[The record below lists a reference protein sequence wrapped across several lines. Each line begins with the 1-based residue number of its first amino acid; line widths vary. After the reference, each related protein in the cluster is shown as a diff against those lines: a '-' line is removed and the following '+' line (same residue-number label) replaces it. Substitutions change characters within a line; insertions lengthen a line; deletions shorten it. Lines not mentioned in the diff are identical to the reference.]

1 MSQKYSSLTFE
12 LLNDFLQ
19 QMSAPTQLDS
29 HALVSLLWETP
40 MVRNHL
46 ALHPKDQTLPRGRIV
61 GLALRSFLHSSKPP
75 RLFAKIKA
83 IWNKFL
89 FLDVKY
95 FYPFAHLTRFPKS
108 YSELGVWLY
117 DKDQLALVIA
127 DGDPLVAKRL
137 AAENQDFWEALILD
151 DAVPSPQTLSAR
163 SKASIKGFWK
173 ELIKQ
178 LELLD
183 SLLSSGVTGANVSE
197 ASDETA
203 LTDVSIEHGDAQ
215 SQKVNGG
222 DLPLLTDPHI
232 QTSSELSLPTT
243 TNISSDTSNPSQGG
257 SIITSSIQDESLL
270 NPLNEE
276 AKSITPDEL
285 PLTDISPL
293 AVMDELEK
301 ADLQKDADQLPV
313 EDSPPPLLLKAELKI
328 EDDSPTNIFEPIRRQ
343 MRQAEE
349 EREEQTRQWASASP
363 FLREYF
369 ARYNR
374 GQQSSPY
381 FRFVSL
387 YGGEVSPQELDY
399 IAWTVNWREF
409 FIQQG
414 IPCPTTDELYWRN
427 DRDVV
432 KNLLN
437 VFAKTKEFDVQVKSA
452 VLLRQCDL
460 LARSALRLSL
470 FKCRWGVVAEE
481 LARITVDL
489 NLTFFRRSLA
499 EAIIAK
505 EDALLALVNCD
516 TKFVPFVHKLALKI
530 AKRLEYDFSLKKWF
544 IASY

>member
-12 LLNDFLQ
+12 LLEDFLQ
-19 QMSAPTQLDS
+19 QLSAPTQFDN
-29 HALVSLLWETP
+29 HALVNLLWETP
-40 MVRNHL
+40 LLKNHL
-46 ALHPKDQTLPRGRIV
+46 ALHPQDRNLSQGRIV
-61 GLALRSFLHSSKPP
+61 GLALRSFLHSTKPT
-75 RLFAKIKA
+75 RLSAKLKTD
-83 IWNKFL
+83 WNKFL
-89 FLDVKY
+89 FLDVKC

-117 DKDQLALVIA
+117 DKDQLTLVIA
-127 DGDPLVAKRL
+127 DGDPLAAKRL
-137 AAENQDFWEALILD
+137 AAENQDFWKALILD

-163 SKASIKGFWK
+163 SKSSIKGFWK

-183 SLLSSGVTGANVSE
+183 LLANVSN
-197 ASDETA
+197 APDEPTS
-203 LTDVSIEHGDAQ
+203 TDVSIKHQRTQ
-215 SQKVNGG
+215 SQEVNSRGA
-222 DLPLLTDPHI
+222 PLSTEPYI
-232 QTSSELSLPTT
+232 QTFSKTSSPTT
-243 TNISSDTSNPSQGG
+243 TNISSDISNPSQGG
-257 SIITSSIQDESLL
+257 SIITSSINDESLL

-276 AKSITPDEL
+276 AKFITPDEL
-285 PLTDISPL
+285 PLTDIFPL

-313 EDSPPPLLLKAELKI
+313 EDAPPPLLLKAELKI

-369 ARYNR
+369 ARYHR

-427 DRDVV
+427 DRDIV

-460 LARSALRLSL
+460 LARSTLRLSL
-470 FKCRWGVVAEE
+470 FKCRWGVAAEE
-481 LARITVDL
+481 IAQIAVDL
-489 NLTFFRRSLA
+489 DLTFFRRSLA

-516 TKFVPFVHKLALKI
+516 TNLVPFVHKLALKI